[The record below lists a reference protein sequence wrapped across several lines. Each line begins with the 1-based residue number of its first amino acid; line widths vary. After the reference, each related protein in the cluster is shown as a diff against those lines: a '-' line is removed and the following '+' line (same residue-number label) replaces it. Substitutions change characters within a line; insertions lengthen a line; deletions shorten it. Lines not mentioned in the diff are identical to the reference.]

1 MCYSS
6 QIIAEWKKY
15 RRQYSVEI
23 SVRDYFD
30 LFWRRGQGDK
40 VKIPKGMEDSFSE
53 PESDAE
59 RDITTL
65 VDKWRAA
72 ETLRLEQELFKQR
85 RRLADADRALATKP
99 TMKAAEDNRIAASK
113 VTQILAW
120 LANIQRDVPKPRDS
134 RIFPSHYCHV
144 IVSENGQRVLKPMR
158 YGCRPAGKPAFY
170 DTKYPGTYNA
180 RRDNLEGFWK
190 GQFGYHHGIMVAT
203 CFYENVDR
211 DGKNVVL
218 EFRPNSAQ
226 QMLVACLWS
235 RWTAPGEPDLLSFA
249 AITDEPPPEVA
260 AAGHDRC
267 IVPIRPENIDA
278 WLNPESANLLRVTK
292 LMTTNNVLER
302 YPISGL
308 IGGRL
313 HGQEDGRGDA
323 QAGAGWANAAGRQD
337 ARADRSSGWRGTPD
351 RVHVEGPAGGRRHR
365 CVTRHV
371 AGASC
376 PAGCAATGGLAPRA
390 VATAYRAWF
399 WNRVVD
405 AQAGACAHRAFVRG
419 VLQ

>member
-6 QIIAEWKKY
+6 QIVAEWKKY
-15 RRQYSVEI
+15 RRHYSVEI

-40 VKIPKGMEDSFSE
+40 VKIPKGMEDSFRK

-59 RDITTL
+59 RDIQAL
-65 VDKWRAA
+65 IEQCRAA
-72 ETLRLEQELFKQR
+72 ETSRLEQELFKQR

-99 TMKAAEDNRIAASK
+99 TKKATDDNRIATSK
-113 VTQILAW
+113 VSQIVTW
-120 LANIQRDVPKPRDS
+120 LADIQRADPKPRDS

-144 IVSENGQRVLKPMR
+144 IVSENGKRVLKPMR

-190 GQFGYHHGIMVAT
+190 GQFGHHHGIMVAT

-218 EFRPNSAQ
+218 EFRPDSAHP
-226 QMLVACLWS
+226 MLVACLWS

-249 AITDEPPPEVA
+249 AITDEPPAEVA

-267 IVPIRPENIDA
+267 IVPIKPENIDA
-278 WLNPESANLLRVTK
+278 WLNPASADLAASYA
-292 LMTTNNVLER
+292 VLDDRER
-302 YPISGL
+302 PFYEH
-308 IGGRL
+308 RL
-313 HGQEDGRGDA
+313 
-323 QAGAGWANAAGRQD
+323 AA
-337 ARADRSSGWRGTPD
+337 
-351 RVHVEGPAGGRRHR
+351 
-365 CVTRHV
+365 
-371 AGASC
+371 
-376 PAGCAATGGLAPRA
+376 
-390 VATAYRAWF
+390 
-399 WNRVVD
+399 
-405 AQAGACAHRAFVRG
+405 
-419 VLQ
+419 